1 MGVVSQKAE
10 ADTES
15 PTPIQIDEPNP
26 VIRVGERSMVQD
38 RCQSTSH
45 VDNNNEDTS
54 PLRTRHWAQKQE
66 ERAKQAAQKQEE
78 RANPAAAQEA
88 KKNQRGRGRI
98 KNIACEKG
106 LAQRKEKQAL
116 DPSSG
121 TKRQINLLLSEKELE
136 NLDNLAKKRKGG
148 SIVCID
154 HDVYHNDNASV
165 NCVSDIT
172 YDVNNSDTNEAQN
185 DIALN
190 VHCVNLGTN
199 DESDISAV
207 AAVQHR
213 RKP

>member
-26 VIRVGERSMVQD
+26 VIRVGERSMLQD
-38 RCQSTSH
+38 SCQSPSH

-54 PLRTRHWAQKQE
+54 PLRTWHWAQKQE
-66 ERAKQAAQKQEE
+66 ERAEQV
-78 RANPAAAQEA
+78 AAQEA
-88 KKNQRGRGRI
+88 KKNQRGKGRI
-98 KNIACEKG
+98 KNIAREKG

-116 DPSSG
+116 GPNSG

-136 NLDNLAKKRKGG
+136 NLDNSAKKRKGG

-154 HDVYHNDNASV
+154 HGVYHNENASV
-165 NCVSDIT
+165 HYVSDIA
-172 YDVNNSDTNEAQN
+172 YNANNSDTNEAQN
-185 DIALN
+185 DITLN
-190 VHCVNLGTN
+190 MHCVKLGTN
-199 DESDISAV
+199 DESDILAV